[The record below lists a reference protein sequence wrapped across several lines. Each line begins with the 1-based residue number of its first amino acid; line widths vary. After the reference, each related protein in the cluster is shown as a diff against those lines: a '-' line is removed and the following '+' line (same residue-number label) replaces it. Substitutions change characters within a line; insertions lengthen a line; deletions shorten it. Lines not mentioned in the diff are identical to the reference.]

1 MLGLFAIVLLYFM
14 FCESSYDAS
23 PIQTCISTFS
33 IQKITDLVYEIR
45 MLSLRTTG
53 LVYEIRMLSLHIIGL
68 VYEFSYAFFAHLCLS
83 RVHKRDMFSGS

>member
-33 IQKITDLVYEIR
+33 IQKI
-45 MLSLRTTG
+45 TG

>member
-33 IQKITDLVYEIR
+33 IQRITDLVYEIR

-68 VYEFSYAFFAHLCLS
+68 VYEFIRIFVCFLRAPVFKQSS
-83 RVHKRDMFSGS
+83 